1 MPKYVVLYTAPSTG
15 AAQMEDADP
24 AMAEAVMKA
33 WYDWSAKV
41 GNGMVDLGLPLG
53 QSKKV
58 TSSGTTDTNTEV
70 AGYSI
75 LSADSLDSAL
85 GLVGDHPH
93 LQMPGSGI
101 EVYEAVDLPG

>member
-15 AAQMEDADP
+15 AAQMENADP

-41 GNGMVDLGLPLG
+41 GDGVVDLGLPLG

-58 TSSGTTDTNTEV
+58 ASSGTSDTNTEV

-75 LSADSLDSAL
+75 LSSDSLDGAL
-85 GLVGDHPH
+85 GLVDGPPPSADA
-93 LQMPGSGI
+93 GSG
-101 EVYEAVDLPG
+101 DRGL